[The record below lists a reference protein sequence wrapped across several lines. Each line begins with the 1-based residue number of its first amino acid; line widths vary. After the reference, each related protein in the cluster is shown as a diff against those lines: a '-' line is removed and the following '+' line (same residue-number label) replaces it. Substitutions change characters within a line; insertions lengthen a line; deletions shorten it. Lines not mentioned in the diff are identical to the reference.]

1 MRRPVRIRYFSGT
14 LNSLTPPMST
24 ATQSAIADPARC
36 TGKHTRWLPCF
47 LVLLLLLTGLQLLHL
62 PQNLDYSTFAF
73 GEAGA
78 NLNVAWLVR
87 HGLRPAVDFG
97 HPYGLFGLLLLD
109 GWFRLTGL
117 TPLAYFSF
125 IVALEVLMVA
135 ALTDFAV
142 TAELPW
148 YRVAFIAVALPLF
161 LWVNFLN
168 AAHAVET
175 ACLVAAIVA
184 HLKGHY
190 DLALSATAAAV
201 LSRPG
206 LAYVYGVL
214 LLVLV
219 VVKIVRRELNPSI
232 LGLPVVT
239 TLCLAIVL
247 AMRFGGMSLDR
258 TLLPTAGMQNY
269 RLLNYGFF
277 RKGMAFWWPSPFTF
291 HHYLGGAGFWLLS
304 AAAVI
309 LLGPIAFLRS
319 RKLNRL
325 RQREGE
331 VALAAGIVAF
341 VWVFFA
347 FSHQYIG
354 GWILYLFFSVLGVV
368 LLGDFFRRFD
378 VVLVVLLLMALNSDR
393 HEIEASMQVWR
404 ASSASTLA
412 AHMFSQGAE
421 DEDIRQIFEFVRGHT
436 TAVLQYSGEVTLM
449 RVGLGQPVNEFFQ
462 PGISLPAEIAREK
475 ASVAKAE
482 YVLIPT
488 PRWYRGDTAAFSWP
502 QFLGPQRQYHMVF
515 RNPMG
520 MVLAVEPAGDCP
532 S

>member
-1 MRRPVRIRYFSGT
+1 
-14 LNSLTPPMST
+14 MST
-24 ATQSAIADPARC
+24 ATQNAIANPARRI
-36 TGKHTRWLPCF
+36 GKHTRWWPCF

-78 NLNVAWLVR
+78 NLDVAWLVR
-87 HGLRPAVDFG
+87 HGMRPAVDFG
-97 HPYGLFGLLLLD
+97 HPYGLLGLLLLD

-135 ALTDFAV
+135 ALAEFAV

-148 YRVAFIAVALPLF
+148 SRVAFIAVALPLF

-168 AAHAVET
+168 VAHAVET

-206 LAYVYGVL
+206 LGYVYGVL
-214 LLVLV
+214 LLALV
-219 VVKIVRRELNPSI
+219 VVKIVRRELKPSV

-239 TLCLAIVL
+239 TLCLAIML
-247 AMRFGGMSLDR
+247 AMRFGGISLAR
-258 TLLPTAGMQNY
+258 TVLPTAGMQNY
-269 RLLNYGFF
+269 RLMNYGFF

-319 RKLNRL
+319 RKLDGL
-325 RQREGE
+325 RQRQGE
-331 VALAAGIVAF
+331 FALAAGIVVF
-341 VWVFFA
+341 VWIFFA

-354 GWILYLFFSVLGVV
+354 GWILYLFVSVLCVV
-368 LLGDFFRRFD
+368 LLGDLLRRFG
-378 VVLVVLLLMALNSDR
+378 VVLVVLFLVVLNGDR

-404 ASSASTLA
+404 TTTASRLA
-412 AHMFSQGAE
+412 AHMFSQRGE
-421 DEDIRQIFEFVRGHT
+421 DEDIRQIFEFVQGHT
-436 TAVLQYSGEVTLM
+436 TAVLQYSGGVMLM
-449 RVGLGQPVNEFFQ
+449 HAGLGSPVNEFFQ
-462 PGISLPAEIAREK
+462 PGISVPAEIAREK
-475 ASVAKAE
+475 AYIAKAE

-502 QFLGPQRQYHMVF
+502 QFLDPHRQYHTVF
-515 RNPMG
+515 RNSMG
-520 MVLAVEPAGDCP
+520 TVLAVEPAGDYP